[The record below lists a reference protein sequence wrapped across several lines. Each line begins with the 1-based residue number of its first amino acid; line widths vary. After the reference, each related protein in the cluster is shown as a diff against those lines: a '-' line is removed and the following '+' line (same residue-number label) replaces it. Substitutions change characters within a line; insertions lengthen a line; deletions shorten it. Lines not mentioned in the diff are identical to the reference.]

1 MITSEPLVGMAE
13 PSTRA
18 KWRALR
24 SARSSTLKKCLTG
37 IHIVREARSSECT
50 EQYAQKVFDRDPHC
64 QRRLFSP
71 IIYENWCCGPVISP
85 VRFVSSQRK
94 KADGMD
100 IPIGNP
106 SRQKRRIVGGTCF

>member
-37 IHIVREARSSECT
+37 IHIVRDACLH
-50 EQYAQKVFDRDPHC
+50 Q
-64 QRRLFSP
+64 
-71 IIYENWCCGPVISP
+71 
-85 VRFVSSQRK
+85 VSSALSRVQGGPRVSVLLQSVRHFGK
-94 KADGMD
+94 YIVRISTDQTECADDYDENYG
-100 IPIGNP
+100 
-106 SRQKRRIVGGTCF
+106 KHHRIFRN

>member
-37 IHIVREARSSECT
+37 IHIVREAICQQLRGLAEVFAFIAVENEADDMTRVVDARFRS
-50 EQYAQKVFDRDPHC
+50 
-64 QRRLFSP
+64 RREIEVVTLC
-71 IIYENWCCGPVISP
+71 IGPVHLIQPLSNLRDAKD
-85 VRFVSSQRK
+85 V
-94 KADGMD
+94 A
-100 IPIGNP
+100 
-106 SRQKRRIVGGTCF
+106 